1 MCWGVGVR
9 DGYCGWCGTFFVVDT
24 DYGAPVRVWGVCLG
38 FVVVWCPCWTENEY
52 GGARTELPLT

>member
-24 DYGAPVRVWGVCLG
+24 DYGPFEW
-38 FVVVWCPCWTENEY
+38 F
-52 GGARTELPLT
+52 

>member
-38 FVVVWCPCWTENEY
+38 FVVVWCPCWTDI
-52 GGARTELPLT
+52 GH